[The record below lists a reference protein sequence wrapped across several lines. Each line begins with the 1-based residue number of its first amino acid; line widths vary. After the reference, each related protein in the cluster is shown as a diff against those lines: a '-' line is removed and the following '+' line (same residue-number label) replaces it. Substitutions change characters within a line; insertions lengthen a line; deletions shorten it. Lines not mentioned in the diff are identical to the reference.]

1 MSGDAHDILL
11 SDAATIATAVRDGA
25 VKARAVAE
33 TALERNASLDGTY
46 NSFTEVTAERA
57 LAEADRVDAAI
68 ADGGDPGPLA
78 GVPYAV
84 KNLFDVEGLTTLA
97 GSKMYR
103 GNPAATQNAT
113 AIIRL
118 REAGAVLVGALN
130 MSEFAYGY
138 TNENTHY
145 GPVRNPHDTQRVS
158 GGSSGGSAAAVAG
171 GLVPL
176 TLGSDTN
183 GSIRLPAA
191 LCGVF
196 GLKPTYGALS
206 RAGTVFFAPSF
217 DHIGP
222 LARSVRDIAAAY
234 DAIRGTDPA
243 DPVCHGGSATPL
255 SETLN
260 DGIDGLRI
268 AVADDYFRENGT
280 PDAFAA
286 VDKVADALGAT
297 ERVTIPEAR
306 RARGAAFVI
315 THCEGAV
322 EHRDDLRE
330 RLDEF
335 DPTTRPGF
343 LTGSLLPGNWY
354 VRAQRFRR
362 WYRDRV
368 RALFDEVD
376 LILAPATPFSASKI
390 GQRTMTLD
398 GVEVPVMANLGIYAQ
413 PLSFIGLPV
422 LCSPVHGIGAMP
434 HGVQIVAAAGNDALA
449 LRAGA
454 YLEAAGVCTAPV
466 AAE

>member
-1 MSGDAHDILL
+1 MSADLL
-11 SDAATIATAVRDGA
+11 VSDAATIAAAVRNGD
-25 VKARAVAE
+25 VSARAMAE
-33 TALERNASLDGTY
+33 AALGRIAGLDPTY
-46 NSFTEVTAERA
+46 NSFTQTTADRA
-57 LAEADRVDAAI
+57 LAEADQLDAI
-68 ADGGDPGPLA
+68 VGEGGDPGPLA
-78 GVPYAV
+78 GVPFAV
-84 KNLFDVEGLTTLA
+84 KNLFDVAGLTTLA

-103 GNPAATQNAT
+103 DNPPATEDAT
-113 AIIRL
+113 AVTRL

-145 GPVRNPHDTQRVS
+145 GPVRNPHDNARVS
-158 GGSSGGSAAAVAG
+158 GGSSGGSGAAVAG

-206 RAGTVFFAPSF
+206 RAGTALFASSF

-222 LARSVRDIAAAY
+222 LARSVRDIALAY
-234 DAIRGTDPA
+234 DAISGPDPA

-255 SETLN
+255 LDSLN
-260 DGIDGLRI
+260 EGIDGLRI
-268 AVADDYFRENGT
+268 AVAGDYFRENGT

-286 VDKVADALGAT
+286 VDAVADALGASR
-297 ERVTIPEAR
+297 RVTIPEAR

-322 EHRDDLRE
+322 EHRYDLRDQ
-330 RLDEF
+330 LDEF

-354 VRAQRFRR
+354 VRAQRFRS
-362 WYRDRV
+362 WYREQV
-368 RALFDEVD
+368 RALFEDFE

-390 GQRTMTLD
+390 GQKSMMLD
-398 GVEVPVMANLGIYAQ
+398 GLEVPVMANLGIYAQ
-413 PLSFIGLPV
+413 PLSFIGLPI
-422 LCSPVHGIGAMP
+422 LCVPVHGIGAMP
-434 HGVQIVAAAGNDALA
+434 HGVQIVAAPGNDALV

-454 YLEAAGVCTAPV
+454 YLQAAGVCTAPV
-466 AAE
+466 AT

>member
-1 MSGDAHDILL
+1 MSVDLLL
-11 SDAATIATAVRDGA
+11 SDAAAIAAAVRSGE
-25 VKARAVAE
+25 VSARAIADA
-33 TALERNASLDGTY
+33 ALDRIAALDPTY
-46 NSFTEVTAERA
+46 NSFTETTVERA
-57 LAEADRVDAAI
+57 QAEADRVDAI
-68 ADGGDPGPLA
+68 IGEGGDPGPLA

-84 KNLFDVEGLTTLA
+84 KNLFDIAGVTTLA

-103 GNPAATQNAT
+103 QNPPAATDAT
-113 AIIRL
+113 AVTRL
-118 REAGAVLVGALN
+118 GEAGAVLVGALN

-145 GPVRNPHDTQRVS
+145 GPVRNPHDGERVS
-158 GGSSGGSAAAVAG
+158 GGSSGGSGAAVAG

-206 RAGTVFFAPSF
+206 RAGTALFASSF

-222 LARSVRDIAAAY
+222 LARSVRDIALAY
-234 DAIRGTDPA
+234 DAIRGPDPV
-243 DPVCHGGSATPL
+243 DPVCHDGSATPL
-255 SETLN
+255 LESL
-260 DGIDGLRI
+260 DQGIEGLRI
-268 AVADDYFRENGT
+268 AVAGDYFRENGT
-280 PDAFAA
+280 ADAFAA
-286 VDKVADALGAT
+286 VDTIADALGASQW
-297 ERVTIPEAR
+297 VTIPEAR

-322 EHRDDLRE
+322 EHRDDLRDH
-330 RLDEF
+330 LDEF

-354 VRAQRFRR
+354 VRAQRFRS
-362 WYRDRV
+362 WYREQVRV
-368 RALFDEVD
+368 LFEEVD

-390 GQRTMTLD
+390 GQRTMMLD
-398 GVEVPVMANLGIYAQ
+398 GAEVPVMANLGIYAQ
-413 PLSFIGLPV
+413 PLSFIGLPI
-422 LCSPVHGIGAMP
+422 LCAPVYGFGAMP
-434 HGVQIVAAAGNDALA
+434 HGVQIVAAPGNDALA

-454 YLEAAGVCTAPV
+454 YLEAAGVCAAPV
-466 AAE
+466 AAA

>member
-1 MSGDAHDILL
+1 MSADLLL
-11 SDAATIATAVRDGA
+11 SDAATIAAAVRSGEA
-25 VKARAVAE
+25 SACAIAEAALARI
-33 TALERNASLDGTY
+33 ASLDPTY

-57 LAEADRVDAAI
+57 LAEAERVDGAVR
-68 ADGGDPGPLA
+68 DGGDPGPLA

-84 KNLFDVEGLTTLA
+84 KNLFDVAGLTTLA

-103 GNPAATQNAT
+103 NNPPAERDAT
-113 AIIRL
+113 AVTRL

-145 GPVRNPHDTQRVS
+145 GPVRNPRDVERVS
-158 GGSSGGSAAAVAG
+158 GGSSGGSGAAVAG

-196 GLKPTYGALS
+196 GFKPTYGALS

-222 LARSVRDIAAAY
+222 LARSVRDIAITY
-234 DAIRGTDPA
+234 DAISGPDPA

-255 SETLN
+255 SDTLG
-260 DGIDGLRI
+260 DGIDGLKVAI
-268 AVADDYFRENGT
+268 ADDYFQENGT

-286 VDKVADALGAT
+286 VDTVADALGAAQ
-297 ERVTIPEAR
+297 RVTIPEAR

-322 EHRDDLRE
+322 EHRDDLRD

-354 VRAQRFRR
+354 VRAQRFRS
-362 WYRDRV
+362 WYRDQV
-368 RALFDEVD
+368 RALFDGVD

-390 GQRTMTLD
+390 GQKTMMLD
-398 GVEVPVMANLGIYAQ
+398 GLEVPVMANLGIYAQ
-413 PLSFIGLPV
+413 PLSFIGLPI
-422 LCSPVHGIGAMP
+422 LCAPVHGIGAMP
-434 HGVQIVAAAGNDALA
+434 HGVQIVAAPGNDGLA

-454 YLEAAGVCTAPV
+454 YLEDAGICAAPV

>member
-1 MSGDAHDILL
+1 
-11 SDAATIATAVRDGA
+11 
-25 VKARAVAE
+25 
-33 TALERNASLDGTY
+33 
-46 NSFTEVTAERA
+46 
-57 LAEADRVDAAI
+57 
-68 ADGGDPGPLA
+68 
-78 GVPYAV
+78 
-84 KNLFDVEGLTTLA
+84 
-97 GSKMYR
+97 
-103 GNPAATQNAT
+103 
-113 AIIRL
+113 
-118 REAGAVLVGALN
+118 
-130 MSEFAYGY
+130 
-138 TNENTHY
+138 
-145 GPVRNPHDTQRVS
+145 
-158 GGSSGGSAAAVAG
+158 
-171 GLVPL
+171 
-176 TLGSDTN
+176 
-183 GSIRLPAA
+183 
-191 LCGVF
+191 
-196 GLKPTYGALS
+196 
-206 RAGTVFFAPSF
+206 VFFAPSF

-243 DPVCHGGSATPL
+243 DPVCHGGSVTPL

>member
-1 MSGDAHDILL
+1 MSAELL
-11 SDAATIATAVRDGA
+11 LTDAATISAAVRGGE
-25 VKARAVAE
+25 VSARAMAE
-33 TALERNASLDGTY
+33 AALGRIAVLDAIY

-57 LAEADRVDAAI
+57 LVEADRVDAMVR
-68 ADGGDPGPLA
+68 DGSDPGPLA

-84 KNLFDVEGLTTLA
+84 KNLFDVAGLTTLA

-103 GNPAATQNAT
+103 QNPPAAEDAT
-113 AIIRL
+113 AIARL
-118 REAGAVLVGALN
+118 RDAGAVLVGALN

-145 GPVRNPHDTQRVS
+145 GPVRNPHDRERVS
-158 GGSSGGSAAAVAG
+158 GGSSGGSGAAVAG

-206 RAGTVFFAPSF
+206 RAGTSLFASSF

-234 DAIRGTDPA
+234 DAIRGPDPR
-243 DPVCHGGSATPL
+243 DPVCHGGTTAPL
-255 SETLN
+255 LDTL
-260 DGIDGLRI
+260 DHGIDGLRV

-286 VDKVADALGAT
+286 VDAVADALGAT
-297 ERVTIPEAR
+297 RRLTIPEAR

-322 EHRDDLRE
+322 VHRDDLRD

-343 LTGSLLPGNWY
+343 LAGSFLPGNWY
-354 VRAQRFRR
+354 VRAQRFRS
-362 WYRDRV
+362 WYRGQV
-368 RALFDEVD
+368 RALFADVD

-390 GQRTMTLD
+390 GQKTMMLD
-398 GVEVPVMANLGIYAQ
+398 GIEVPVLFNLGIYAQ
-413 PLSFIGLPV
+413 PLSFIGLPI
-422 LCSPVHGIGAMP
+422 LCAPVHGIGAMP
-434 HGVQIVAAAGNDALA
+434 HGVQIVAAPDNDALA

-466 AAE
+466 AAA